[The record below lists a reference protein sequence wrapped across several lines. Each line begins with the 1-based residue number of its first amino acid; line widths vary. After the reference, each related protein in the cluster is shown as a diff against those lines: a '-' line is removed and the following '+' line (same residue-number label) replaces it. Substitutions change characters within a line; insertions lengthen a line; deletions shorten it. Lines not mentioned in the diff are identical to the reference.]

1 MTGGKRS
8 AEAETMEDSDDQNP
22 QKTSRIAAVLKDGQK
37 ITMEVNEEQD
47 LAYSK
52 DGIEDYRKAELHK
65 AVKAGLHSVKGFD
78 ACEEAP
84 RSFRKH
90 PEKPCSCKLKHK
102 L

>member
-1 MTGGKRS
+1 M
-8 AEAETMEDSDDQNP
+8 D
-22 QKTSRIAAVLKDGQK
+22 
-37 ITMEVNEEQD
+37 VNEEPD

-52 DGIEDYRKAELHK
+52 DGIEDSRKAELHK

-84 RSFRKH
+84 RSFRKY
-90 PEKPCSCKLKHK
+90 PEKPCAFKLKLK